1 MWQVTGTDSGMLQV
15 LDETRDRLPEIF
27 DMEDI
32 RSRVAEPTPYIMVAI
47 QVSTRHL
54 ISPPSSPQLSDCK
67 QPIPRSRH
75 TSQMSLLSVLK
86 RSRRISMFCCILLLS
101 V

>member
-1 MWQVTGTDSGMLQV
+1 MTGTDSGMLQV
-15 LDETRDRLPEIF
+15 LDETRDRLPDIF

-54 ISPPSSPQLSDCK
+54 ISPPSS
-67 QPIPRSRH
+67 H
-75 TSQMSLLSVLK
+75 TYQIASNQ
-86 RSRRISMFCCILLLS
+86 FQDQGIL
-101 V
+101 VK